1 MIDACLGSA
10 GSVYSALQRH
20 ICEALCGLSL
30 HEKNSAGLFIK
41 QERSIAGRCPAGTG
55 ASVCATAS

>member
-30 HEKNSAGLFIK
+30 HEKISAGLFIK
-41 QERSIAGRCPAGTG
+41 EERSIAGRCPTGT
-55 ASVCATAS
+55 ALVCVRH